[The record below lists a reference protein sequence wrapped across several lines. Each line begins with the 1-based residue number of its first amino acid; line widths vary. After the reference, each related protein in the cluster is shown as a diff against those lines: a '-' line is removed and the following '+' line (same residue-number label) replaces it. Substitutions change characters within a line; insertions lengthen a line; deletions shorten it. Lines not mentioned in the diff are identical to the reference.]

1 MVQHKEVLKIL
12 GDKMTFFTAKK
23 RLYVEARLSGKNF
36 TEAAIAAGCP
46 VKYARQSGS
55 RLEKD
60 PDVVAAFRRYKEAGQ
75 NTSNQLRNNEPEA
88 SKVAVLNTDLDD
100 PLDFMRR
107 MMNDP
112 KQDAR
117 LRLEAAKALAA
128 HTIIKAGAK
137 GKKQE
142 QAEAAKEV
150 ANRLRIL
157 PVPKPFAVK

>member
-1 MVQHKEVLKIL
+1 
-12 GDKMTFFTAKK
+12 MTFFTAKK

-36 TEAAIAAGCP
+36 TDAAIAAGCP

-75 NTSNQLRNNEPEA
+75 NTGNQLRNNEPEA
-88 SKVAVLNTDLDD
+88 SKAEVLNNYLDD
-100 PLDFMRR
+100 PLEFMRR
-107 MMNDP
+107 LMNDP
-112 KQDAR
+112 IQDSR

-128 HTIIKAGAK
+128 HTINKVGAQ

-142 QAEAAKEV
+142 QAEAARAV
-150 ANRLRIL
+150 ANRLRGFSA
-157 PVPKPFAVK
+157 PKPFAVK